1 MLDNMEAAMSPNQ
14 NLKSQS
20 GFSMIELLVSLA
32 VTTIVTGAAFALVGS
47 SIKFASGTYNTT
59 DAEQSLRAAQEVI
72 NRDLTTAGSGLKGM
86 GNISVPKTFV
96 QNYLTQTPIVDP
108 LNPNYVNLAL
118 VVSDDNV
125 PANTAVP
132 QASPAVNVMAGT
144 DRLTMLTQDTSFNG
158 GQAVTLLSGKITF
171 SGSNTNI
178 LVPNA
183 ALFRTGEMYAIASGN
198 SVAFG
203 VVSSIA
209 GSTLTLT
216 NGDTYGINQTG
227 SGTPID
233 VVSVGGTQPTS
244 LMRLQIIHY
253 YLNANNLLIRRV
265 FGVPT
270 VTFVDSVVAEH
281 VTGLQFRY
289 LLNMA
294 DANGFVPQPVRQLS
308 NANQQ
313 RVREVETTVSV
324 ETAKAVNAV
333 TANNNGRQ
341 SISTTAATSVRNMQ
355 FRKAL

>member
-1 MLDNMEAAMSPNQ
+1 MSPNH
-14 NLKSQS
+14 NFKSQS

-47 SIKFASGTYNTT
+47 SIKFASSTYNST
-59 DAEQSLRAAQEVI
+59 DAEQSLRAAHEVI

-125 PANTAVP
+125 PANIAVP

-158 GQAVTLLSGKITF
+158 GQAVTLLGGKITF

-178 LVPNA
+178 LVPNV
-183 ALFRTGEMYAIASGN
+183 ALFHTGEMYAIASGN

-209 GSTLTLT
+209 GSHQASLRRSHRYFRRQRGGRARYRFAVPVPARHDGCKRFCTA
-216 NGDTYGINQTG
+216 TG
-227 SGTPID
+227 K
-233 VVSVGGTQPTS
+233 
-244 LMRLQIIHY
+244 
-253 YLNANNLLIRRV
+253 
-265 FGVPT
+265 
-270 VTFVDSVVAEH
+270 
-281 VTGLQFRY
+281 
-289 LLNMA
+289 
-294 DANGFVPQPVRQLS
+294 
-308 NANQQ
+308 
-313 RVREVETTVSV
+313 TTV
-324 ETAKAVNAV
+324 EC
-333 TANNNGRQ
+333 Q
-341 SISTTAATSVRNMQ
+341 STKSSRGGNHRYGGNSESGQ
-355 FRKAL
+355 RRHSE